1 MEAGINVPFNITGN
15 FDQKLDES
23 IRKAPQASK
32 AIDDLE
38 RKINKFKASSKYAAA
53 GVNEFSNSFTSLGG
67 RGIPV
72 ATRALEMMD
81 TTMSKVGARASGLA
95 NGIGAIGGRT
105 NRAALQNTAWQLQD
119 IIVQMEMGVD
129 PSRIM
134 AQQLPQ
140 IAGGFGAMGA
150 SIGVVIGLAA
160 VLTPMVL
167 KMSGLMNDLEGDLK
181 DTAKALE
188 ALDDIEKL
196 YSNTIRD
203 QGDAFDYASLAARR
217 FYEEREN
224 LAQIAVQENAREMLT
239 NLTKPEIETS
249 SAGIDQVEGESFA
262 RRIIRLG
269 TVGASGGIDP
279 SATTRETGRTTLAE
293 GGEGLSQDQ
302 QVEAAGILLEMAD
315 KELLTRKDIAL
326 AYLDAEKSLREM
338 GLNQTQ
344 INSVTGD
351 MVKELE
357 IGEEIARQVAEDFDV
372 MTTGIEALKDAWD
385 EVKEVAAEYI
395 EDQQEANEDRAS
407 MYDKIK
413 QKTTERFE
421 AEAKAT
427 QAMESANSLAEASV
441 RYGKESYEYKRLQA
455 ESELEQLEVRLR
467 AQGLEESVVR
477 SLVAQAE
484 STQVI
489 LGNVGPYESLMALVE
504 RQAWSV
510 QDAFS
515 KTSLAHLIGQVSSLS
530 ASLPGLANSLYGTL
544 MSAAIKTPA
553 GLSWKNKQDYEARD
567 EDAPVKGGRG
577 NVVPET
583 VDAQLAG
590 LGGVTAAPYKV
601 PKGSSGG
608 KTEKTIAEKMA
619 DFWKEQEQVIEQ
631 TERLIGVYGTQRAV
645 LEQRSDMEE
654 ELFEIKGK
662 LSEND
667 KTRIS
672 DLAQQLVLL
681 EERDAKEQQLYGTV
695 ESSTENFLNSS
706 IQNIENIED
715 AFKDMLGNILME
727 VWKQQVSQPIAE
739 GLTSWLFSANGNA
752 FNSSGVTPFAMGG
765 VVSSPTMFS
774 YGGGK
779 AGVMGEAG
787 DEAIMPLK
795 RGKDG
800 KLGVAS
806 SGGGESTVVNQY
818 YNFNAM
824 GDESVQRIIEKNIPR
839 ISQAGAQ
846 QIIAMR
852 KSGKLRGVF

>member
-1 MEAGINVPFNITGN
+1 MESGINVPFNITGN

-38 RKINKFKASSKYAAA
+38 RKINKFKTSSKYAAA

-81 TTMSKVGARASGLA
+81 TTMGKVGARAGNLA
-95 NGIGAIGGRT
+95 KGIGAIGGRT

-119 IIVQMEMGVD
+119 IIVQMEMGVE

-150 SIGVVIGLAA
+150 GIGVVIGLAA
-160 VLTPMVL
+160 ALTPMVL

-188 ALDDIEKL
+188 ALDTIEKL

-203 QGDAFDYASLAARR
+203 QGEAFDYASSAARR
-217 FYEEREN
+217 FFEERES
-224 LAQIAVQENAREMLT
+224 LAQIAVQENARELLT

-249 SAGIDQVEGESFA
+249 SAGIDQVEGESFV
-262 RRIIRLG
+262 RRVIRLG
-269 TVGASGGIDP
+269 TVGASGGLDP
-279 SATTRETGRTTLAE
+279 SATTRETGRITLAE
-293 GGEGLSQDQ
+293 SGQGMSDDQ
-302 QVEAAGILLEMAD
+302 QVQAAGILLEMAS
-315 KELLTRKDIAL
+315 KELLTREDIAT
-326 AYLDAEKSLREM
+326 AYLEAEKSLREM
-338 GLNQTQ
+338 GLTQTQ

-351 MVKELE
+351 MVKELG
-357 IGEEIARQVAEDFDV
+357 IAEEIARQVTENFDV
-372 MTTGIEALKDAWD
+372 MTTGMGAFKGAW
-385 EVKEVAAEYI
+385 EKVKEVASEYI

-407 MYDKIK
+407 MYGKIK
-413 QKTTERFE
+413 QKTMERFE
-421 AEAKAT
+421 AEEKAT
-427 QAMESANSLAEASV
+427 QAIASANALAEASV
-441 RYGKESYEYKRLQA
+441 RHGKESYVYKRLQA
-455 ESELEQLEVRLR
+455 EAELEQLETRLR
-467 AQGLEESVVR
+467 ASGLEEGTVQ
-477 SLVAQAE
+477 SLVAQAK
-484 STQVI
+484 STQEI
-489 LGNVGPYESLMALVE
+489 LGNVGPYASLMALVE

-530 ASLPGLANSLYGTL
+530 QSLPGLANSLYGTL
-544 MSAAIKTPA
+544 MSAAVKTPE
-553 GLSWKNKQDYEARD
+553 GLSWKNKKDYEDRD
-567 EDAPVKGGRG
+567 KDAPVLGGRG
-577 NVVPET
+577 NTAPDQT
-583 VDAQLAG
+583 DIQLAG
-590 LGGVTAAPYKV
+590 LGGVTAAPYKE
-601 PKGSSGG
+601 PKGTGG
-608 KTEKTIAEKMA
+608 KTAKTIAEQMA

-631 TERLIGVYGTQRAV
+631 TERMIGVYGQQREV
-645 LEQRSDMEE
+645 LERRSDLEE

-667 KTRIS
+667 KTRIA
-672 DLAQQLVLL
+672 DLAQQLILL

-695 ESSTENFLNSS
+695 ESSTEDFLNSS
-706 IQNIENIED
+706 IQNIESIED
-715 AFKDMLGNILME
+715 AFKDMLGSILME
-727 VWKQQVSQPIAE
+727 IWKQEVSKPIAS
-739 GLTSWLFSANGNA
+739 GIADWLFNADGNA
-752 FNSSGVTPFAMGG
+752 FSSSGVTPFAKGG

-779 AGVMGEAG
+779 TGVMGEAG
-787 DEAIMPLK
+787 DEAVMPLK

-806 SGGGESTVVNQY
+806 SGGGGGTVVNQY
-818 YNFNAM
+818 YNFNAL
-824 GDESVQRIIEKNIPR
+824 GDESVQRIIDKNIPR

-846 QIIAMR
+846 QVIAMR